1 MCSKPV
7 VTFVSLA
14 LFFAPALKPQIAITA
29 NVPTYPFQVLPGST
43 RQINVQITNGGKEC
57 VSPANACTVNWSVSS
72 TTGGAS
78 ATFTDPKNSQ
88 AASISGA
95 LPTIQVNIGPTAG
108 NCSISGSSGAYKVTS
123 TATVVVRAQST
134 DDSAKS
140 ALFSFNVCAN
150 TTNVL
155 VAPAYQQAYRGQ
167 PMTLQSWVVGNTDE
181 TGTWSIESQPTG
193 GDGALAD
200 TGNRDTLFSATVTGR
215 YQIAYR
221 SHSNPN
227 QVGTA
232 IVYVSPNALPAYVA
246 TANQT
251 RPHECYP
258 DPQLGGPDY
267 EVGAGHAFTTISS
280 VPAVASWTPG
290 TIMRVWNTDKTGAS
304 PSTYHEYF
312 QVQVSGT
319 ATQPMVVCGVPD
331 ALGNLPI
338 LDGANAVGQAGISTG
353 GAAGFGIVSVWA
365 GPPTPY
371 GYWQSGSAGP
381 SYVSITGLHMRNASP
396 SISYT
401 VPGGGAKQSY
411 TEGAS
416 CVNLRSGSY
425 IDVSGND
432 MDACTNG
439 LFTAENANSGWV
451 NITQQVTMMG
461 NHIHGSGYS
470 TSCSEH
476 QVYFQSFFGL
486 FEGNRVDK
494 YLTTACG
501 SNVKW
506 RGVEGIFRY
515 NYLDGE
521 PNGASGPERDFDL
534 VENQDAA
541 PYTSFED
548 YLANQGL
555 YYYGDT
561 AGANIIAAYQES
573 AQKDFIYGNLIR
585 RAGSQ
590 QIHYS
595 ADNVGGMTNRNGTLY
610 FYSNT
615 MPDAEIVFDTGENG
629 DGMNPIFPQRV
640 DARNN
645 IFWPDMTR
653 SYGNGTMAIN
663 EYETLIL
670 RAATNLFQTGTMSI
684 TTPIAGIAWNTG
696 SVTGW
701 DSGCDATPCFW
712 PLSSPIDSHVYGLS
726 SSNFLTTTVQPF
738 DSTTLVALPGSA
750 AVSAGSPLTG
760 LIATLPVRWQYSL
773 TSSALTAR
781 LSPLTIGAED
791 PSGASVTAAPTFSP
805 GAGQYSTAQT
815 VTISSA
821 TPSARIYY
829 TTDGTTPSTSS
840 HLYSGPITVSVSETI
855 KAIALD
861 GSRASEVTSAAYTIA
876 AGTAATPTFSPA
888 GGSYASAQ
896 SVTIS
901 TSTPSSKI
909 YYTTNGMTPTT
920 ASALYSGP
928 ITVSSSET
936 VMAIAVASG
945 LNTSATG
952 AASYTIGLPRAATPV
967 FSRRSGTYSTAQTVG
982 LTTTT
987 VGATILYT
995 TDGSN
1000 PATSSTAK
1008 PYTSLLTVSSTETIN
1023 AIATAPGYSNSAMI
1037 SATYVIE
1044 TAAPPA
1050 TKGPFYVK
1058 ECHQF
1063 VQYGTSATCTLSGV
1077 GAGHTLVIG
1086 IAGGAIGTA
1095 PVVSAG
1101 APLLAVS
1108 DGNLLS
1114 AYVVPNSPSGTITV
1128 TFKYKSNRRLW
1139 LSVIEYAN
1147 VATSP
1152 LDGAGYTFSSS
1163 WAPAAFTTKAFTT
1176 TSASDLLWSFSAV
1189 PTGYTLLP
1197 GPAPVSWVQRPGPS
1211 GSGYVTLIE
1220 DGITGGAG
1228 TYFGETTGPTGG
1240 YNIIAIALKPLQ

>member
-1 MCSKPV
+1 MSLKQV
-7 VTFVSLA
+7 ITFVGMA
-14 LFFAPALKPQIAITA
+14 LFAVPALTAQIAVTA

-43 RQINVQITNGGKEC
+43 RQINVQITNGGKQC
-57 VSPANACTVNWSVSS
+57 ASPTNACTVNWSVSS

-88 AASISGA
+88 VSTINGA

-108 NCSISGSSGAYKVTS
+108 NCSISGSAGAYKVSS

-134 DDSAKS
+134 DDSTKT
-140 ALFSFNVCAN
+140 ALFPFNVCAN

-167 PMTLQSWVVGNTDE
+167 AMTLQSWVVGNTDE
-181 TGTWSIESQPTG
+181 TGTWSIESQPSG
-193 GDGALAD
+193 GNGTLTD

-215 YQIAYR
+215 YQIAYT
-221 SHSNPN
+221 SHSSPN

-232 IVYVSPNALPAYVA
+232 IVYVSPNAEPTYVA
-246 TANQT
+246 TANAT

-267 EVGAGHAFTTISS
+267 EVGAGHAFTTLSS
-280 VPAVASWTPG
+280 VPAVATWTPG
-290 TIMRVWNTDKTGAS
+290 TIMRIWNTDKTGTN
-304 PSTYHEYF
+304 PSTFHEYF

-331 ALGNLPI
+331 SLGNLPI
-338 LDGANAVGQAGISTG
+338 LDGANAVGQAALSTA
-353 GAAGFGIVSVWA
+353 GAAGQGIMSLWA

-396 SISYT
+396 AILYT
-401 VPGGGAKQSY
+401 PPGGGAQQSY
-411 TEGAS
+411 AEGAS

-425 IDVSGND
+425 IDISGND
-432 MDACTNG
+432 MEACTDG

-451 NITQQVTMMG
+451 NITQQVTVMG
-461 NHIHGSGYS
+461 NHIHGSGWS

-521 PNGASGPERDFDL
+521 PNGANGPERDFDL

-548 YLANQGL
+548 YLTNPGM
-555 YYYGDT
+555 YSWGDT

-595 ADNVGGMTNRNGTLY
+595 ADNLGGMTNRNGTLY

-629 DGMNPIFPQRV
+629 DGLNPILPQRV

-653 SYGNGTMAIN
+653 TYGNGTMAIN

-670 RAATNLFQTGTMSI
+670 KASTNLFETGAMSI
-684 TTPIAGIAWNTG
+684 TTPIAGMAWNTG
-696 SVTGW
+696 AVTGW
-701 DSGCDATPCFW
+701 ESGCDSTPCLW
-712 PLSSPIDSHVYGLS
+712 PLSSPIDPHVYGLS
-726 SSNFLTTTVQPF
+726 SSNFLTTSVQPF
-738 DSTTLVALPGSA
+738 DSTTLVPIPGSA
-750 AVSAGSPLTG
+750 AVTAGSPLTG

-773 TSSALTAR
+773 TTNALTPR

-791 PSGASVTAAPTFSP
+791 PSGATVTAPPTFSP
-805 GAGQYSTAQT
+805 GAGQYSIAQS

-821 TPSARIYY
+821 TPSASIYY

-840 HLYSGPITVSVSETI
+840 HLYTGPITVSTSETVE
-855 KAIALD
+855 AFAVA
-861 GSRASEVTSAAYTIA
+861 GSQASSVSSAVYTIV

-888 GGSYASAQ
+888 GGTYASAQ

-901 TSTPSSKI
+901 SSTPSSKI
-909 YYTTNGMTPTT
+909 YYTTNGTTPTS
-920 ASALYSGP
+920 ASTLYSGP
-928 ITVSSSET
+928 ITVAASET
-936 VMAIAVASG
+936 VKAIAVASG
-945 LNTSATG
+945 LTTSAAGSAT
-952 AASYTIGLPRAATPV
+952 YTIGLPRAATPV
-967 FSRRSGTYSTAQTVG
+967 FSLRSGTYATAQTVS

-987 VGATILYT
+987 AGATILYT

-1000 PATSSTAK
+1000 PSTSSTAK
-1008 PYTSLLTVSSTETIN
+1008 RYTSALAVSSTETIE
-1023 AIATAPGYSNSAMI
+1023 AIATASGYSNSAMI
-1037 SATYVIE
+1037 SATYTIQTV
-1044 TAAPPA
+1044 APPA
-1050 TKGPFYVK
+1050 SKGPLFVK

-1063 VQYGTSATCTLSGV
+1063 VQYGTSTSCTLSGV

-1086 IAGGAIGTA
+1086 IAGGAMGTA
-1095 PVVSAG
+1095 PTVSAG
-1101 APLLAVS
+1101 TPVIAVT

-1114 AYVVPNSPSGTITV
+1114 AYVVPNSPSGTVTV
-1128 TFKYKSNRRLW
+1128 AFNYGSYRRLW

-1147 VATSP
+1147 VAAVP
-1152 LDGAGYTFSSS
+1152 LDGAGYRVSSS
-1163 WAPAAFTTKAFTT
+1163 WAPTIFTTGTFIT
-1176 TSASDLLWSFSAV
+1176 TSASDLLWSFGAV
-1189 PTGYTLLP
+1189 PTGYTLSP
-1197 GPAPVSWVQRPGPS
+1197 PATPVKWVQRPAPT
-1211 GSGYVTLIE
+1211 GSGYVTFIE

-1228 TYFGETTGPTGG
+1228 NYFGEVTGPTGG